1 MQLIKL
7 WQLSTLDAY
16 KSIKPLYPS
25 LYQESCRPQ
34 KRWVIC
40 LLSIEMYSS
49 VVAAAGDWKIKRLN
63 SFGTRGSAT
72 LNAVK
77 CKNLLYVHV
86 TARPLAIHKG
96 ADKLHICRVC
106 KLSKITRVIICS
118 FSQWFYLKIFS
129 CVSEN
134 FAYQNILTWLQAHQ
148 RWGCFIAWGAKLKP

>member
-7 WQLSTLDAY
+7 WQLSILDAY

-49 VVAAAGDWKIKRLN
+49 VVAAAGDCKIKRLN

-77 CKNLLYVHV
+77 CKNLVYVHV
-86 TARPLAIHKG
+86 TARPLAMHKE

-106 KLSKITRVIICS
+106 KLSKITRVVLYVVSASGFIWKFFLVFLKI
-118 FSQWFYLKIFS
+118 LPTKIFS
-129 CVSEN
+129 HDC
-134 FAYQNILTWLQAHQ
+134 
-148 RWGCFIAWGAKLKP
+148 KPIKDGVVL